1 MFNSLFLEK
10 NIYFLSTH
18 LYNYDDLGL
27 RVDIIQN
34 ADFYDRFEDIL
45 EAVYPIPNF
54 FLPHH
59 RFVLS
64 FNGEDKYHFSEFEK
78 ILKSW
83 KKEILKT

>member
-1 MFNSLFLEK
+1 M
-10 NIYFLSTH
+10 STH

-64 FNGEDKYHFSEFEK
+64 FNGEDKYNFSQFEK